1 MGRYAA
7 PIQRTASTTLS
18 VGTLVADN
26 TTPRR
31 FKIYDLIFG
40 SEATPADNAFLWQ
53 IQRCT
58 SAGTGTTVTNVP
70 PLDPADAAALFDVLQ
85 NLTVD
90 PVLTANTIVLELP
103 LNQRASFRWVA
114 APGSELVAPATGL
127 AGFAVRTP
135 TATGLVA
142 VTSTVYVDE
151 Q

>member
-7 PIQRTASTTLS
+7 EMNRSASTTLS
-18 VGTLVADN
+18 VGTIVADA

-31 FKIYDLIFG
+31 FKLYDLIFG

-58 SAGTGTTVTNVP
+58 TAGTGSAVTPNA
-70 PLDPADAAALFDVLQ
+70 LDLADAAALFDVLE

-90 PVLTANTIVLELP
+90 PTLTAGAIDLALP

-114 APGSELVAPATGL
+114 APGGELVAPATAS
-127 AGFAVRTP
+127 AGFAIRTP
-135 TATGLVA
+135 TAGAAVA
-142 VTSTVYVDE
+142 ITCLAYVDE

>member
-1 MGRYAA
+1 MGRYSV
-7 PIQRTASTTLS
+7 PLQRTASTTLS
-18 VGTLVADN
+18 VGTIVVDN

-31 FKIYDLIFG
+31 FKIYDMIFG
-40 SEATPADNAFLWQ
+40 SEATPADNAFLWT

-58 SAGTGTTVTNVP
+58 TAGTGTTVTNVP
-70 PLDPADAAALFDVLQ
+70 PLDGADAAALFDALQ

-90 PVLTANTIVLELP
+90 PVLTANTVVLELP

-127 AGFAVRTP
+127 NGFAIRTP

-142 VTSTVYVDE
+142 VTTTQFVDE